1 MGSNWNIETNKG
13 TQFQP
18 DHWFSV
24 QGNSF
29 DLDNWNYEGFHQ

>member
-1 MGSNWNIETNKG
+1 MGSNWNTETNKG

-24 QGNSF
+24 QGNIF